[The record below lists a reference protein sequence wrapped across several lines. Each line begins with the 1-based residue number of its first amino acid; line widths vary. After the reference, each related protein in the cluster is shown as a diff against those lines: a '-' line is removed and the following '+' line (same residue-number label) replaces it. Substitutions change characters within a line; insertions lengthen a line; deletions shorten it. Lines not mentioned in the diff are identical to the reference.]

1 MNTGDIE
8 LYIISLGYILDEDIA
23 RMEIQGNC
31 AYVRIQV
38 PEEFYYNITTITEA
52 QVLGVFVW
60 VFEFDI
66 VICCSYFAFKFQ

>member
-38 PEEFYYNITTITEA
+38 PEEFYDNITTITDA

-60 VFEFDI
+60 VFNI
-66 VICCSYFAFKFQ
+66 VMLFVLCV